1 MSERTTT
8 DALETNFEELS
19 ERDQFVAISAIQ
31 FMADNIG
38 EILDSA
44 EERGAT
50 GDELFDDIDDFIKTT
65 LTQISGTPDTTV
77 TH

>member
-1 MSERTTT
+1 
-8 DALETNFEELS
+8 
-19 ERDQFVAISAIQ
+19 
-31 FMADNIG
+31 MADNIG

-50 GDELFDDIDDFIKTT
+50 GDELFDDIDDFIITT
-65 LTQISGTPDTTV
+65 LTQIYGSPDTTV

>member
-65 LTQISGTPDTTV
+65 LTQIYGTPDTTI